1 MNWQICTVNSNL
13 NRYTINHNNCNDDNL
28 MIDLFHQN
36 EGLMKFFGLEFMEP
50 TFFEITAGTE
60 ITRT

>member
-28 MIDLFHQN
+28 IIDLFHQN

-50 TFFEITAGTE
+50 TFFEITA
-60 ITRT
+60 